1 MKNLVLA
8 VLIAVPSVSSAQE
21 SITVVGFNV
30 ESGGADPLVVAEL
43 VAEMNEIDIWGF
55 SEVQNAEWADAFE
68 EAAESDEAADYVQV
82 LGTTG
87 GGDKLLIVYDAD
99 RFDKIDDFELHD
111 MREGGGRSPLVVQ
124 LAILQNPPCE
134 TVLRGTERH

>member
-1 MKNLVLA
+1 MEA
-8 VLIAVPSVSSAQE
+8 
-21 SITVVGFNV
+21 
-30 ESGGADPLVVAEL
+30 
-43 VAEMNEIDIWGF
+43 NEIDIWGF

-82 LGTTG
+82 LGTT